1 MNRLTNKRILLG
13 VTGGIAAYKSADLV
27 RRLQDDGA
35 DVRVV
40 MTGSAQEFITPLTL
54 QALSNHPVHLDLL
67 DTETESVM
75 GHIELARWADVVLI
89 APATAD
95 FMARLTGGHGDDLL
109 TTICLAAEC
118 GVMVA
123 PAMNQAMWAKQSTQQ
138 NTLLLKQRGIAL
150 LEPDVG
156 LQACGETGAG
166 RLMDVADIVTAVASL
181 FKSTSL
187 AGRHVVVTA
196 GPTQEAIDP
205 VRFISNH
212 SSGKQGYAL
221 ALAAIEAGARVT
233 LISGPTNVAAPD
245 RATVVNV
252 RSADEMLEAV
262 MSSVSDADIF
272 IGVAAVADFRPA
284 SVETQKI
291 KKSGGSVMTLSLVQN
306 PDILK
311 TVANLE
317 SRPFTVGFAA
327 ETENLM
333 EYARTKLTAKNLDMI
348 IANNVA
354 DTSIGFNSDH
364 NETTV
369 IIRTITEQGTRI
381 TEAHQPKMSK
391 ENLSRKLIELIAEQ
405 LAEA

>member
-1 MNRLTNKRILLG
+1 VNRLTNKRILLG

-40 MTGSAQEFITPLTL
+40 MTESAQEFITPLTL

-166 RLMDVADIVTAVASL
+166 RLMDVADIVTAVAFL
-181 FKSTSL
+181 FRSTSL

-272 IGVAAVADFRPA
+272 IGVAAVADYRP
-284 SVETQKI
+284 SQIEMSKI
-291 KKSGGSVMTLSLVQN
+291 KKDAKHVTLELIRN
-306 PDILK
+306 PDILSWVTSQETK
-311 TVANLE
+311 
-317 SRPFTVGFAA
+317 PFTVGFAA
-327 ETENLM
+327 ETDNPLEH
-333 EYARTKLTAKNLDMI
+333 ARQKLEKKSLDI
-348 IANNVA
+348 IAVNHVSA
-354 DTSIGFNSDH
+354 DHSPFGSDE
-364 NETTV
+364 NQLVV
-369 IIRTITEQGTRI
+369 ITPDEDIDLGRHPKTRLASTLIDTI
-381 TEAHQPKMSK
+381 SK
-391 ENLSRKLIELIAEQ
+391 KFHESYKT
-405 LAEA
+405 

>member
-1 MNRLTNKRILLG
+1 VNRLTNKRILLG

-40 MTGSAQEFITPLTL
+40 MTESAQEFITPLTL
-54 QALSNHPVHLDLL
+54 QALSNHPVRLDLL

-391 ENLSRKLIELIAEQ
+391 ENL
-405 LAEA
+405 